1 MATNKNRASLITE
14 SATLFPN
21 NNTQEISPLDL
32 RTWLEDGTTSF
43 VTQKDK
49 STLENALY
57 EARSTSLPS
66 GSTVDL
72 STAGGNFVHIT
83 GTATITSF
91 GTLPAGARFVLVFD
105 DACLLTYNATSLI
118 IQGGANKTTAA
129 NDACMIISEGGGNW
143 RIVGYFAISGGGGG
157 GTVTSVSGTA
167 PIQSSG
173 GTAPAISIPKATSSV
188 DGYLDNADW
197 TTFNSKQDA
206 LSAGTGISLTGNTVT
221 NTAPDQTVALTAGTG
236 IGVTGTYPSFTISA
250 TGGSATSTVQH
261 QVKLGESISKG
272 QAVYVSSADGTN
284 MIVTKASNTSEATS
298 SKTMGLIDASGA
310 TNAFV
315 NVITEGLLA
324 GLNTN
329 AAGAAGDPVWLGV
342 NGDLLYGLANKPYAP
357 DHLVF
362 IGIVTRKNAVNG
374 EIFVKVQNGFELKE
388 LHDVQ
393 ATSPTLNDTLYYD
406 NTVSPAQWKTAQIN
420 TIAPSASATV
430 IGLVNTSAQEFA
442 GVKTF
447 GNGASAGE
455 IRIKEPSGSGTNTVA
470 IKAQAMASDYSLTLP
485 SGAGTAGDFLQYGAG
500 GNLSWANPNTYG
512 FFRSFRVGALGTG
525 VNGNTYT
532 ISNSVLIPAGS
543 FTAGDMASI
552 LVQYYKTGGVVRAY
566 NTQILI
572 NTSNSLSG
580 AIVLANL
587 FSGAGAI
594 HSIGIR
600 EITILSTGAS
610 GQTLI
615 KNTTLNSDWNTYG
628 AFTTNAISTLT
639 IDWSV
644 NLYIMHAL
652 QQTGGPTPT
661 EIGYNAGL
669 SITSR

>member
-1 MATNKNRASLITE
+1 MPTNQNRASLITE
-14 SATLFPN
+14 GTILFPN
-21 NNTQEISPLDL
+21 NNTQEITPADL
-32 RTWLEDGTTSF
+32 RQWLDDGTTSF

-49 STLENALY
+49 STMENAFY
-57 EARSTSLPS
+57 EAKSSNISAAGLT
-66 GSTVDL
+66 DL
-72 STAGGNFVHIT
+72 SSATGNFVHIT
-83 GTATITSF
+83 VAGTPTITSF
-91 GTLPAGARFVLVFD
+91 GVLPTGARFVLVFEGV
-105 DACLLTYNATSLI
+105 CTITYNATSLI
-118 IQGGANKTTAA
+118 IPGLANKTTAA
-129 NDACMIISEGGGNW
+129 GDCCMLISEGGGNW
-143 RIVGYFAISGGGGG
+143 RIVGYFAASGSGGGGITALTG
-157 GTVTSVSGTA
+157 DVTASGTGSVA
-167 PIQSSG
+167 ATIANG
-173 GTAPAISIPKATSSV
+173 AVDIPM
-188 DGYLDNADW
+188 L
-197 TTFNSKQDA
+197 
-206 LSAGTGISLTGNTVT
+206 
-221 NTAPDQTVALTAGTG
+221 
-236 IGVTGTYPSFTISA
+236 SA
-250 TGGSATSTVQH
+250 TGTPSSLTFLRGDNTWQVPSAGATSTVQH
-261 QVKLGESISKG
+261 QVKLDEAINKG
-272 QAVYVSSADGTN
+272 QAVYVYGADGTN
-284 MIVTKASNTSEATS
+284 MLVRKASNTSEATS

-315 NVITEGLLA
+315 NVVTEGLLA

-342 NGDLLYGLANKPYAP
+342 NGDLIYGLVNKPYAP
-357 DHLVF
+357 NHLVF

-393 ATSPTLNDTLYYD
+393 AQTPSLNDTLYYD
-406 NTVSPAQWKTAQIN
+406 NSVSPAQWKTAQIN

-430 IGLVNTSAQEFA
+430 TGLVDTSAQEFA
-442 GVKTF
+442 GIKTF
-447 GNGASAGE
+447 GNGTSAGE

-485 SGAGTAGDFLQYGAG
+485 SGAGTSGDFLQYGAG

-512 FFRSFRVGALGTG
+512 FFRSFRIGTLGTG

-543 FTAGDMASI
+543 FSAGDMASI
-552 LVQYYKTGGVVRAY
+552 LVQFYKTGGVLRPY
-566 NTQILI
+566 NTQVLI

-580 AIVLANL
+580 ATVLANF

-600 EITILSTGAS
+600 EISILSTGAS

-628 AFTTNAISTLT
+628 AFTTNAISSVT

-652 QQTGGPTPT
+652 QQTGGPTPA
-661 EIGYNAGL
+661 EVGYNAGL